1 MSVFNRWPFKT
12 SGFCL
17 AVIHIKIVTPTQAA
31 TSSPPRDGTPSPPR
45 DGYTVT
51 PPKRGSIGAA

>member
-1 MSVFNRWPFKT
+1 MSVFNRWPVRT
-12 SGFCL
+12 GGFCL

-31 TSSPPRDGTPSPPR
+31 TSSPPRDG
-45 DGYTVT
+45 YTVT